1 MEKYFTG
8 IKPTGTLHL
17 GNEFGMNIPRIINL
31 KLPIMIANGHSL
43 TTNSRPAELTYRLTA
58 ELLALGCDTTEI
70 YRQSDILET
79 FTLFWALCP
88 LVEDGSARRMHAYK
102 DAISKNQAP
111 SCALYNYPILMA
123 ADILISG
130 CNGVFVGQD
139 QVQHIEFARIL
150 AKRAQQEYNMHSLV
164 IPHAIV
170 QETPVMTGLDG
181 NKMSKSYK
189 NTIPAT
195 ATPEEIRK
203 LISKVPTNSQT
214 PEEPKE
220 PETLFEI
227 FQHFATE
234 AEIVTMRDLYRSG
247 ISWKSAKEHVIE
259 VLLKHTAGRH
269 EKFVSFLANKE
280 YIEKL
285 WAESASRL
293 RTRSKNILDEIHS
306 IYTR

>member
-1 MEKYFTG
+1 MEQYFTG
-8 IKPTGTLHL
+8 IKPTGVLHL
-17 GNEFGMNIPRIINL
+17 GNECGMNISRIINC
-31 KLPIMIANGHSL
+31 KIPIMIANGHSL
-43 TTNSRPAELTYRLTA
+43 TTNASPTELTYRLTA

-70 YRQSDILET
+70 YRQSDISET

-102 DAISKNQAP
+102 DATSKNQAP

-130 CNGVFVGQD
+130 CNGIFVGQD
-139 QVQHIEFARIL
+139 QVQHIEFTKVL
-150 AKRAQQEYNMHSLV
+150 AKRARKEYNMRSLV
-164 IPHAIV
+164 IPRAIV
-170 QETPVMTGLDG
+170 QDSPVLIGLDG
-181 NKMSKSYK
+181 KKMSKSYN
-189 NTIPAT
+189 NTIPAI

-234 AEIVTMRDLYRSG
+234 AEIVTMRDLYSSG

-259 VLLKHTAGRH
+259 VLTRHTAGRY
-269 EKFVSFLANKE
+269 EKFVSFSANKE
-280 YIEKL
+280 HIEGL
-285 WAESASRL
+285 WAESAAHL
-293 RTRSKNILDEIHS
+293 RKRSKNILDEIHGVFN
-306 IYTR
+306 